1 MALRFSFDVSFLRSL
16 RALDWPRDERFEDEL
31 APPAPRGLL
40 EAARL
45 KLDAASFLLSLA
57 LLFGMLRSEGGL
69 LPSWGVLPAWLLMQ
83 CGAWQQ
89 NERAQSTRT
98 PRAEQAC
105 RLRPDGV
112 AGAKTSRLAVEVN
125 SSQLILKLLERDL

>member
-69 LPSWGVLPAWLLMQ
+69 LPSWGALPAWLLMQ
-83 CGAWQQ
+83 CSAWQQ
-89 NERAQSTRT
+89 NEAERAQSTRT
-98 PRAEQAC
+98 PRAEQARWC
-105 RLRPDGV
+105 CQEP
-112 AGAKTSRLAVEVN
+112 KTSRLAVQVT
-125 SSQLILKLLERDL
+125 